1 MTSFDLGQVKAITFK
16 DFLLIALSKQFLHAN
31 DGKQIVF
38 DTKLNESKLT
48 LSANLSKLD
57 SVKKV
62 DTNAM

>member
-1 MTSFDLGQVKAITFK
+1 MKNDLGSVRTIPFK

-38 DTKLNESKLT
+38 DTKLNGSKLT
-48 LSANLSKLD
+48 LSANLTKLD

-62 DTNAM
+62 DTNGM

>member
-1 MTSFDLGQVKAITFK
+1 LTSFDLGQVKAITFK